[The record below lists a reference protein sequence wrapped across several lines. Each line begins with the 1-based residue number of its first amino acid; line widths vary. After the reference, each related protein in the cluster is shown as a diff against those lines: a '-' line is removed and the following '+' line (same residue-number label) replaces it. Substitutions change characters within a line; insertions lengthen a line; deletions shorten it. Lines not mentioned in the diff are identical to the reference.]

1 MAAFGLKPE
10 DIPDEIIEVFPDNWK
25 PFVVFDFMS
34 TQWRSGGFGATGLD
48 YNVIPLALEALEIE
62 RSELGVIL
70 QDLRVL
76 EAEAL
81 KVMAETRESKK

>member
-1 MAAFGLKPE
+1 LKPE
-10 DIPDEIIEVFPDNWK
+10 DIPDEIIEVYPDNWK
-25 PFVVFDFMS
+25 AFLVFDCMS

-48 YNVIPLALEALEIE
+48 YNVIPLVLESLEIE
-62 RSELGVIL
+62 RNELGVIL

-81 KVMAETRESKK
+81 KVMNEMRENKK